1 MKTYLYAME
10 IEVLF
15 EDNYCVI
22 VNKPN
27 NVLIHNSYYARNIK
41 DATLL
46 KLLKDQLNL
55 ELFPVHRLDRK
66 TSGVLVLTKQK
77 EYVAVFQELFNSNT
91 IKKSYL
97 GIVRGFVEVEL
108 NITTPVKN
116 PDTKVYKD
124 AATICVPLQKI
135 QLNIAVHPYEFSR
148 YSLVKLLPETG
159 RMHQLRIHMNKISHP
174 IVGDYKYGDRF
185 HNRMFENEFNCN
197 NLFLHANSIEFL
209 HPISKNE
216 INVNAPLPA
225 DWNKVFKNFNWK
237 V

>member
-1 MKTYLYAME
+1 MK

-15 EDNYCVI
+15 EDNYCII

-46 KLLKDQLNL
+46 HLLKEQLNL

-66 TSGVLVLTKQK
+66 TSGVLVLAKQK
-77 EYVAVFQELFNSNT
+77 DKVAVFQDLFNSNT

-97 GIVRGFVEVEL
+97 AIVRGFVDEEL
-108 NITTPVKN
+108 EITTPVKN

-124 AATICVPLQKI
+124 AITYCKPLHKI
-135 QLNIAVHPYEFSR
+135 ELNIAVHPYKFSR
-148 YSLVKLLPETG
+148 YSLVKLIPETG
-159 RMHQLRIHMNKISHP
+159 RMHQLRIHMNKISRP

-185 HNRMFENEFNCN
+185 HNRMFENEFNCKN
-197 NLFLHANSIEFL
+197 IFLHAESIQFTHPFL
-209 HPISKNE
+209 NTELFIS
-216 INVNAPLPA
+216 ASLPS
-225 DWNKVFKNFNWK
+225 DWNKIIELFNWEIT
-237 V
+237 

>member
-1 MKTYLYAME
+1 MKIE
-10 IEVLF
+10 ILF
-15 EDNYCVI
+15 EDNYSII

-46 KLLKDQLNL
+46 NLLKEQLNL

-97 GIVRGFVEVEL
+97 GIVRGFVEEEL
-108 NITTPVKN
+108 DITTPVKN
-116 PDTKVYKD
+116 PDTQVYKD
-124 AATICVPLQKI
+124 AETFCKPLQKI
-135 QLNIAVHPYEFSR
+135 ELNIAVHPYEFSR
-148 YSLVKLLPETG
+148 YSLVKLIPRTG
-159 RMHQLRIHMNKISHP
+159 RMHQLRIHMNKISRP
-174 IVGDYKYGDRF
+174 IIGDYKYGDRF

-197 NLFLHANSIEFL
+197 NLFLHANSIAFT
-209 HPISKNE
+209 HPYLNTE
-216 INVNAPLPA
+216 IFVNATLPK
-225 DWNKVFKNFNWK
+225 DWNKIFELFKWNI
-237 V
+237 